1 MAGRARD
8 CNASLAV
15 AKHSGCPSGRWQD
28 AIAPLLVASRTAANL
43 TLVNVGANKG
53 YNVAEFLQRCVRRL
67 ASPLAFR
74 LSPLASLL
82 SPLSPLLS

>member
-67 ASPLAFR
+67 ASR
-74 LSPLASLL
+74 LSTLA
-82 SPLSPLLS
+82 